1 MKRSIPPDALNS
13 NIEYCIAEYVR
24 LERDRDMLRDHWFR
38 GLSFYEL
45 ADKYGVSLTLVKRVM
60 RDGDSILLRAAK
72 MIKHT

>member
-1 MKRSIPPDALNS
+1 MKRNIPPDALNS

-45 ADKYGVSLTLVKRVM
+45 GDKYGVSLTLVKRVM

-72 MIKHT
+72 MTKQT